1 MSLSLGQI
9 GYRTQLLAPEA
20 GDLYELSMRMT
31 PKDLLISF
39 SFSRY
44 SSDAVL
50 IAQNADMSGVPHVA
64 FADTMLSPVAAKADL
79 TMVCEVDSCNN
90 VPSLTGAV
98 GLISLVLTGCGQR
111 HREKAQEHMKR
122 VEGFLS
128 ENHLLYTP
136 DGQC

>member
-90 VPSLTGAV
+90 VPSLTG
-98 GLISLVLTGCGQR
+98 LVLTGCGQR